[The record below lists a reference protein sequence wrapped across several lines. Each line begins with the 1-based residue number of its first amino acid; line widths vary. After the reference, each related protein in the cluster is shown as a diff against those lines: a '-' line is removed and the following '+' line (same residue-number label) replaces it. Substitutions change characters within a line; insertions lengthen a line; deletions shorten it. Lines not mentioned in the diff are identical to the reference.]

1 MPGEGRGFQGGGA
14 FGAASLSFLHPL
26 SATFA
31 LSKAGSQRRGAGGEA
46 CEGFFRNLP
55 GLPAGLPFPSCVSRW
70 ARRNHV
76 ILKHRRSS
84 LQLRAFPS
92 LFPPVGRIPKVHG
105 IRDVGHFRRWCRKP
119 TGLPLY
125 NGLVLIRGHGVWW
138 II

>member
-1 MPGEGRGFQGGGA
+1 RAIVSIGRFHAGGGA
-14 FGAASLSFLHPL
+14 RFSRRRGPLPPASLSFLHPL

-76 ILKHRRSS
+76 SLKHRRSS
-84 LQLRAFPS
+84 LELRAFPS
-92 LFPPVGRIPKVHG
+92 LFPPGGAIPQVHG
-105 IRDVGHFRRWCRKP
+105 IRDV
-119 TGLPLY
+119 
-125 NGLVLIRGHGVWW
+125 
-138 II
+138 